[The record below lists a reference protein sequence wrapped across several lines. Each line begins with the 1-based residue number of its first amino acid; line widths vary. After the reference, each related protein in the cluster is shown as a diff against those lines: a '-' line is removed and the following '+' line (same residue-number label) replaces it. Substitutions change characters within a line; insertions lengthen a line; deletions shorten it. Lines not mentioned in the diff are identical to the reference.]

1 MTKNKKIMFYV
12 LLIFIIVAV
21 LAVGILIKNKLKT
34 KKAEAMYQLDTS
46 SAWSIAY
53 NKNANF
59 LVELTNENN
68 VKITAIGAN
77 NTSIKIT
84 CSNEKNEEIVLK
96 AIYDEKTG
104 VKIEKEGNQND
115 MKVTIKVNNQNFS
128 AILYDNEASKKLLE
142 KLPLKLTMDELNEN
156 EKYCY
161 LDTSLPTNSAKVG
174 KINKGDIMLYTSN
187 CLVLFYD
194 SFETSYSY
202 TKIGYIEDV
211 EGLKEALGSGN
222 VQIEISK

>member
-21 LAVGILIKNKLKT
+21 LAVGILIKNKLKP

-46 SAWSIAY
+46 SAWSITY
-53 NKNANF
+53 NKNAYF

>member
-21 LAVGILIKNKLKT
+21 LAVGILIKNKLKP

-46 SAWSIAY
+46 SAWSITY